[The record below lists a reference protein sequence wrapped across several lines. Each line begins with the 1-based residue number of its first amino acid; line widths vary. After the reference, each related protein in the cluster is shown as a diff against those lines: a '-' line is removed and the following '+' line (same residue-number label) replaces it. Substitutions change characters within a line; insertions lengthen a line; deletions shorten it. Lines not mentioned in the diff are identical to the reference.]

1 MSTSSDSPIRRVDTA
16 IRREATVV
24 RVLALGAAALLLG
37 GAVAGA
43 PEAVS
48 RPEPDP
54 GVVRVESLPPY
65 VVGPSV
71 VLEASPAPHPATG
84 EPVWI
89 RVPDLDVS
97 VPVVGIGLDGG
108 GSLVPPSDPRVLGWW
123 RDGAEPGALLGA
135 AVVTGHTVS
144 TGGGALDHL
153 DTLERGSEVVVRTA
167 RGAVRYEVADVARY
181 AKTTLADVS
190 ERVFAQDVPGRLVLV
205 TCTGFDGVEY
215 VANTVVVATPVE

>member
-1 MSTSSDSPIRRVDTA
+1 MSTSSESPT
-16 IRREATVV
+16 RREDTVI

-37 GAVAGA
+37 GMVTGTQ
-43 PEAVS
+43 EAASV
-48 RPEPDP
+48 PAPDP
-54 GVVRVESLPPY
+54 GVIRVASLPPY

-71 VLEASPAPHPATG
+71 TLEASPAPHPATG

-97 VPVVGIGLDGG
+97 VPVLGIGLDGG
-108 GSLVPPSDPRVLGWW
+108 GALVPPSDPRVLGWW

-135 AVVTGHTVS
+135 AVITGHTVS

-153 DTLERGSEVVVRTA
+153 DTLERGSEVVVRTDQ
-167 RGAVRYEVADVARY
+167 GTVRYEVSGVARY
-181 AKTTLADVS
+181 SKTTLAEVS

-205 TCTGFDGVEY
+205 TCTGFNGVEY
-215 VANTVVVATPVE
+215 LANTVVVAAPVE